1 MAWESTAGK
10 WALNRTVIAFALA
23 ALVAAL
29 SPPLLTA
36 PAAAAAST
44 LTVMTAPLSGLS
56 PAAGSDPDVTF
67 GKVVGSATTVPEVC
81 PAAGSCVAVG
91 SYQDTS
97 GYIQGLIET
106 LSNGTWTAATAPL
119 GGLSPAAG
127 SDPSVYFYAL
137 ACPVAGTCVATGS
150 YGDSSFNQHG
160 LIETLSNGTW
170 TAATAPTVG
179 LSPAPA
185 TNAYFSLTGL
195 SCPAAGS
202 CVGVGSYD
210 ASSGTEGLIET
221 LSNGTWTAATAPLGG
236 LSTGARPWSAL
247 YGLSCPVAGTCVAGG
262 EYQNSSSDYEGLI
275 ETLSNG
281 TWTAATAPLGGL
293 SPAADIDPT
302 AILTSLSCPAAGSC
316 VGVGSYNASSGTEG
330 LIETLSNGTWTAATA
345 PLSGLSPAPATAPA
359 DPLTAISCPA
369 VGTCVASASYRDA
382 SNEQF
387 GLIETLSNGTWT
399 AATAPLSGLSPAAGS
414 DPVVAIGGQSCP
426 TAGYCVAVG
435 SYVDA
440 SNEQFGLIETL
451 SNGTWTAATAP
462 FSGLSPAPATNPVG
476 FLAGVSCP
484 AAGSC
489 TAVGEYL
496 DPSGYQYGVMV
507 AQTTSPTSTSNPR
520 STSTSLSSSAN
531 PTITGQAVSY
541 VAAVSPIPD
550 GGTVAFFDNGS
561 VIPGCTAQ
569 AVSSSAGQ
577 AVCTLAYA
585 SPGSHAVSA
594 AYSGDTAFGASRSQ
608 TLTEI
613 VNAIPTNAGYWLVG
627 ADGGVFSFG
636 DANYYGS
643 MAQVALNKPVVGM
656 ASTPDGHGYWL
667 VGADGGVDPL
677 QHTIARDEL
686 AGYQKTRNPRRER
699 PW

>member
-195 SCPAAGS
+195 SCP
-202 CVGVGSYD
+202 
-210 ASSGTEGLIET
+210 
-221 LSNGTWTAATAPLGG
+221 
-236 LSTGARPWSAL
+236 
-247 YGLSCPVAGTCVAGG
+247 VAGTCVAGG

-316 VGVGSYNASSGTEG
+316 VGVGSYNASSGTE
-330 LIETLSNGTWTAATA
+330 
-345 PLSGLSPAPATAPA
+345 
-359 DPLTAISCPA
+359 
-369 VGTCVASASYRDA
+369 
-382 SNEQF
+382 

-643 MAQVALNKPVVGM
+643 MAQVALNKPV
-656 ASTPDGHGYWL
+656 T
-667 VGADGGVDPL
+667 GGC
-677 QHTIARDEL
+677 A
-686 AGYQKTRNPRRER
+686 
-699 PW
+699 